1 MQSLNTKENANVG
14 PILQDFKVNC
24 LMTSPEA
31 VLAAGSL
38 VHRSREES
46 LAYSKYR
53 INIYHALNWGASLMA
68 QMVKNLPTMKG
79 TSVQSLGWED
89 PLEKKMVQFISV

>member
-1 MQSLNTKENANVG
+1 MTFAKAVTGYLGSFYHAEIGLFYLAKGVKEKNGMQSLNTKENANVG

-46 LAYSKYR
+46 LA
-53 INIYHALNWGASLMA
+53 
-68 QMVKNLPTMKG
+68 
-79 TSVQSLGWED
+79 
-89 PLEKKMVQFISV
+89 